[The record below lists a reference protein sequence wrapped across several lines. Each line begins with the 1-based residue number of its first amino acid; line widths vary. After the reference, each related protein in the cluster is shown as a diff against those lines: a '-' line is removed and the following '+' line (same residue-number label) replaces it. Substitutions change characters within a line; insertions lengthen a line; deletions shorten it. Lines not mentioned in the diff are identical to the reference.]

1 MLQDP
6 VTHLLAYLAIAE
18 ADNGSPALVPQWM
31 RNAGHEA
38 GEVGRAYAEL
48 RAAGLISGEDD
59 ESAALTDEG
68 RARGAEAL
76 SELEPDRAINFK
88 QEDIPVEAPPS
99 GNPPLTRM

>member
-38 GEVGRAYAEL
+38 RDVERAYAEL
-48 RAAGLISGEDD
+48 RAAGLISGEDAD
-59 ESAALTDEG
+59 STALTEEG
-68 RARGAEAL
+68 RAKSAEAL
-76 SELEPDRAINFK
+76 SMLEPHREINFE
-88 QEDIPVEAPPS
+88 QEEVPTPAPAS